1 MDIQKML
8 RDAEALQKSLMQ
20 AQSELGNIEVIGKAG
35 NDLVQIVMS
44 AQGELKNIKIKKEV
58 INPDD
63 VETLED
69 LILSAFRDAMNKA
82 ESISKENMQKVTGNK
97 NLPPMV

>member
-20 AQSELGNIEVIGKAG
+20 AQSELGNIEVTGKAG

-44 AQGELKNIKIKKEV
+44 AQGELKNIKIKKEA
-58 INPDD
+58 ISPDD

-82 ESISKENMQKVTGNK
+82 ESISKEKMQKVTGNK